1 MEMEA
6 TLTAITPG
14 LLRLA
19 LGLTGNRHDAED
31 LVQEALASL
40 VRFWRT
46 KGPPESP
53 AAFACTVVRRQA
65 RRSGE
70 RSRTLVALDEAGGKS
85 DGNPQ
90 PDDSAHHAL
99 HLARA
104 LGALAGLEAGDREAI
119 LLVAAGG
126 LKVEEAASVLA
137 ISVPAFKMRVS
148 RARRR
153 LAAAMETDDGQRTD
167 EQRNAV

>member
-19 LGLTGNRHDAED
+19 LGLTGNRPDAED
-31 LVQEALASL
+31 LVQEALAAL

-70 RSRTLVALDEAGGKS
+70 RSRAMVALDEAGEKS
-85 DGNPQ
+85 DGNPL
-90 PDDSAHHAL
+90 PDDSAHHTL
-99 HLARA
+99 HLACA

-126 LKVEEAASVLA
+126 LKVEEAASVLE
-137 ISVPAFKMRVS
+137 ISVPAFKMRIS

-153 LAAAMETDDGQRTD
+153 LAETMEKDDGREANERLD
-167 EQRNAV
+167 AV